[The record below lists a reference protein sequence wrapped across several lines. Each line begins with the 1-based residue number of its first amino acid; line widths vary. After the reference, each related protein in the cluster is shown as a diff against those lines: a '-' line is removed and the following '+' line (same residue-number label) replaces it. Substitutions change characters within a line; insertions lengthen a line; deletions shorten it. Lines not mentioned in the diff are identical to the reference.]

1 MIWKST
7 ELEVVLKKK
16 FEFEFDINDIII
28 DSRKIKKKSLFVP
41 IKGPNFDGH
50 DFILDVL
57 KDKTVFSFIEKSY
70 FKTKNFSNEYKKR
83 LIVVNDSLKTLIQLA
98 KYSRERAKEIIIICV
113 TGSSGK
119 TTVKNWLNDVLKR
132 KVKTYSSFGNFNNHI
147 GMPLS
152 LSKMPKETKVGIFEL
167 GMNKPGEIKK
177 LSKIIKPNISIITNV
192 GFAHIGNFKNK
203 EMIARE
209 KSSIFSSSQNGTAI
223 IPSNTDFFSILKK
236 NAKKTSRKIYTF
248 GKKKNSNFKI
258 IKTSE
263 KYNKE
268 KLVTF
273 KILDEEISLS
283 SKNFGNHFDLNVLIV
298 LGVAKILNIE
308 LKNIISDVKKLI
320 PINGRGR
327 INECLIL
334 GNKIKLLD
342 DSYNSNPDSLKA
354 SLNYFGK
361 LNKKNG
367 RKICIIG
374 DMLEL
379 GSFSKKMHLKMVNFI
394 IDAQIDIVFTVGKD
408 SEIIS
413 SNLPESI
420 YCKHYLDINGL
431 YEELCLNC
439 KNNDLLMIKGSNSIK
454 LHKICDRIRK
464 N

>member
-248 GKKKNSNFKI
+248 GEKKKLKFQNN
-258 IKTSE
+258 
-263 KYNKE
+263 
-268 KLVTF
+268 
-273 KILDEEISLS
+273 
-283 SKNFGNHFDLNVLIV
+283 KNF
-298 LGVAKILNIE
+298 
-308 LKNIISDVKKLI
+308 
-320 PINGRGR
+320 
-327 INECLIL
+327 
-334 GNKIKLLD
+334 
-342 DSYNSNPDSLKA
+342 
-354 SLNYFGK
+354 
-361 LNKKNG
+361 
-367 RKICIIG
+367 RKI
-374 DMLEL
+374 
-379 GSFSKKMHLKMVNFI
+379 
-394 IDAQIDIVFTVGKD
+394 Q
-408 SEIIS
+408 
-413 SNLPESI
+413 
-420 YCKHYLDINGL
+420 
-431 YEELCLNC
+431 
-439 KNNDLLMIKGSNSIK
+439 
-454 LHKICDRIRK
+454 
-464 N
+464 